1 MENTKTDFYGALER
15 REFMEFDG
23 HIPLILGEKE
33 DGEIV
38 IKDMAELPHMVI
50 AGATGTGKSTLAHGI
65 ILSMVRRMPPS
76 KLRLVLCD
84 TKMLEFQC
92 YKSLPHMLFPPQTDL
107 NNIEYAITWVSMEMQ
122 KRLSDFADCGCRSL
136 SAYNEI
142 ASEKGVEEIPYIVV
156 IIDDASFAMEQKNI
170 KQVIDSLAR
179 KGHAV
184 GIHLVLVAQVAGAKQ
199 IADTIKSSI
208 PARAVF
214 NVFSNDE
221 EKLLLGIQKNK
232 MVSDVGEII
241 FYEIQERSREKITC
255 FHITPNTCNQVVEA
269 ITEQYAD
276 FQDTFIHRKLKEAES
291 QIGTDREDPDPASEY
306 LGHDEML
313 PAAVDVILETG
324 QASVSMIQRRLK
336 LGYARAAAIID
347 EMEERGIVSPFMG
360 SKPRAILITK
370 EQWDRQSGAD
380 EYQEIVDL
388 ATTEELESSENNEDD
403 ILKEN
408 VEEDE
413 YTQTSEPTQP
423 KKSKFYEVIQLI
435 GYSIL
440 FLFAMV
446 IKALTF
452 GVVALENDE
461 EEDGKYENAKSI
473 VSVLGLVLILVG
485 IFSPQVNAQGKR
497 SLIIIG
503 IVIILIAV
511 VAAIRWIFFSIFLV
525 LLGMTGISLMGK
537 APEDEQTIY
546 LVISVLFFAVAFYF
560 ASKFIIQALRNNAIR
575 KNGVSL
581 DRIDSMTGIEF
592 EQFTAQLLKRLK
604 YKNVS
609 VTKASGDQGID
620 VLAEKDGIKY
630 AIQCKNYSKRLDNTP
645 IQEAFA
651 GKTFYG
657 CDVAIVITNNYF
669 TDGAIELAKSIGVVL
684 WDRDALKKMI
694 FDAYVRK

>member
-1 MENTKTDFYGALER
+1 MENTKTDFYGALES

-65 ILSMVRRMPPS
+65 ILSMISRMPLD
-76 KLRLVLCD
+76 KLRFVLCD

-107 NNIEYAITWVSMEMQ
+107 SNIEHALTWVTMEMQ
-122 KRLSDFADCGCRSL
+122 KRLSDFAGCGCRSL

-170 KQVIDSLAR
+170 KQAIDSLAR

-184 GIHLVLVAQVAGAKQ
+184 GIHLILVAQVAGAKQ
-199 IADTIKSSI
+199 IAETIKSSI

-269 ITEQYAD
+269 IAEQDAD

-291 QIGTDREDPDPASEY
+291 QIGTDREDPDPSSEY

-313 PAAVDVILETG
+313 PSAVDIVLETG
-324 QASVSMIQRRLK
+324 QASVSMLQRRLK
-336 LGYARAAAIID
+336 LGYARSAAIID
-347 EMEERGIVSPFMG
+347 EMEEKGIVGPFMG
-360 SKPRAILITK
+360 SKPRTILITK
-370 EQWDRQSGAD
+370 EQWDRQSGAE
-380 EYQEIVDL
+380 EYQEIVDVEPQ
-388 ATTEELESSENNEDD
+388 EELEPSESNDVDIFKEDAPT
-403 ILKEN
+403 
-408 VEEDE
+408 EEH
-413 YTQTSEPTQP
+413 TQKMDPVQP
-423 KKSKFYEVIQLI
+423 KKRKFYEAIQLV
-435 GYSIL
+435 GCSIL
-440 FLFAMV
+440 YLFTMI

-452 GVVALENDE
+452 GVVALKNDD
-461 EEDGKYENAKSI
+461 EEDGKHEKAKSI
-473 VSVLGLVLILVG
+473 VSVLGLILIFAG
-485 IFSPQVNAQGKR
+485 IFSSEITAQGKR
-497 SLIIIG
+497 SLIIFG
-503 IVIILIAV
+503 VAIILIAV
-511 VAAIRWIFFSIFLV
+511 VAAIRWIFFSVFLV

-546 LVISVLFFAVAFYF
+546 LVISVLFLAAAFYF
-560 ASKFIIQALRNNAIR
+560 ASKFIIQAVRNNAIR

-620 VLAEKDGIKY
+620 VLAEKDGINY